1 MQLKIYKPVLLSIL
15 KVSFHSQFQSSI
27 GTRRKMQINLSKFT
41 FQIFEENRGR
51 GEKEWNYS
59 FETGSK
65 TNLFVL
71 EISCES
77 KLPRRRN
84 FIHIQKGKEGDS
96 ASCLALPSLEL
107 VLFSFGNDNKGVIN
121 KPRLRY

>member
-1 MQLKIYKPVLLSIL
+1 MKVL

-27 GTRRKMQINLSKFT
+27 GTEEEKCKS
-41 FQIFEENRGR
+41 IFENLHFKYSAKTE
-51 GEKEWNYS
+51 GEEKKERNYS

-65 TNLFVL
+65 TNPFVL
-71 EISCES
+71 EIFCES
-77 KLPRRRN
+77 KLPGRRN
-84 FIHIQKGKEGDS
+84 FIHIQKGKEEDS

-107 VLFSFGNDNKGVIN
+107 VLFSSGHDNKGVIN